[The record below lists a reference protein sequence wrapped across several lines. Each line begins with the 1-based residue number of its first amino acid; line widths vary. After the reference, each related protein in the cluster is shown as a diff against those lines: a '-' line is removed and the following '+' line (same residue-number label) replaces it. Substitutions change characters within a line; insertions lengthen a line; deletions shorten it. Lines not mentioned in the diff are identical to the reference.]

1 MSCHGD
7 VIEASVDFP
16 GLRVTV
22 SGTPAKVADFLRFA
36 ASYPVDRARSP
47 APSVGSF
54 ELLSEVP
61 EASAA
66 PPRTGLETRDQ
77 ISASFLACPA
87 HHLALGIRLSG
98 ASLSGRDRVARA
110 WTAGL
115 WAKAVL
121 EGRVFTPNRTPPLD
135 LRSHFYAWTVL
146 SSIGP
151 RPPNGVPSGPW
162 KPVGPH
168 SPSPPHTPH
177 HIHRGGGIHRHMRIH
192 IHIHTYTY
200 YIRIHIHVYIYM
212 YIISGGEGGPPNAG
226 YIYTYM

>member
-168 SPSPPHTPH
+168 SPTPHTPPTTSTWGEGY
-177 HIHRGGGIHRHMRIH
+177 IDICVYTYIY
-192 IHIHTYTY
+192 IHTHTTYVYT
-200 YIRIHIHVYIYM
+200 YM
-212 YIISGGEGGPPNAG
+212 YI
-226 YIYTYM
+226 YICI

>member
-1 MSCHGD
+1 M
-7 VIEASVDFP
+7 
-16 GLRVTV
+16 
-22 SGTPAKVADFLRFA
+22 
-36 ASYPVDRARSP
+36 
-47 APSVGSF
+47 GSF

-168 SPSPPHTPH
+168 SPTPPHPPH
-177 HIHRGGGIHRHMRIH
+177 HIHMGGGIHRHMRIH

-200 YIRIHIHVYIYM
+200 YIRIHIHVYIYNL
-212 YIISGGEGGPPNAG
+212 GGRGGTTKRWV
-226 YIYTYM
+226 YIYIHIHVASIYLFVCLFVCLLIYSFF